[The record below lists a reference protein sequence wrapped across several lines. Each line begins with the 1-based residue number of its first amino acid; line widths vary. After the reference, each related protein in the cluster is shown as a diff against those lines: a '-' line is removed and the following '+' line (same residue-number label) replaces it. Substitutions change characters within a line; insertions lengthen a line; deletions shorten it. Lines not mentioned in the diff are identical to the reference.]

1 MNGYELFKEMSE
13 LDDDLIMAPKKFV
26 SIRMNF
32 LICII
37 AANISRIVPRNHLIL
52 SVAVFILSFA
62 LLYGAAY
69 WWLNRKRKNKLLIED
84 IDAL

>member
-13 LDDDLIMAPKKFV
+13 LEDDFIMAPPKFV
-26 SIRMNF
+26 SIRMNI

-37 AANISRIVPRNHLIL
+37 AANISRFVPGSHLIL
-52 SVAVFILSFA
+52 SIVVFILSFV
-62 LLYGAAY
+62 LLYGVAY

-84 IDAL
+84 FDA